1 MPESNNPTLQAQYA
15 NQVDADLEH
24 NTKEQERV
32 RSEVAALQAQLEA
45 LEKDHELLV
54 SMRAALGTTP
64 AKKTRATRT
73 TSTAKAAPAAK
84 TVVPRARRAKA
95 TSDND
100 KPSRKTAQP
109 DTGAKANKATPPLR
123 ELVVAVLAK
132 HDEPRSAAEVTQE
145 LAQAHPERTLSVTV
159 VRNALEASVAKNQSE
174 RTKQQKSVYY
184 RVVKDGQQAAQQP
197 AAAPST
203 AGV

>member
-1 MPESNNPTLQAQYA
+1 MPESNNPTLQSQYA
-15 NQVDADLEH
+15 HQVDADLEH

-64 AKKTRATRT
+64 AKKNRATRT
-73 TSTAKAAPAAK
+73 AKAGPAAK
-84 TVVPRARRAKA
+84 TVVPKPRRAKA
-95 TSDND
+95 TSDHD

-109 DTGAKANKATPPLR
+109 NTGAKANKGTPPLR

-132 HDEPRSAAEVTQE
+132 HDEPRSAAEVTHE

-184 RVVKDGQQAAQQP
+184 RAVKDGQQATQQP

>member
-1 MPESNNPTLQAQYA
+1 MPESNNPTLQSQYA

-73 TSTAKAAPAAK
+73 AKAGPAAK

-95 TSDND
+95 SSDND
-100 KPSRKTAQP
+100 KRSRKTAQP
-109 DTGAKANKATPPLR
+109 DTGAKAKKATPPLR

-184 RVVKDGQQAAQQP
+184 RVVKDGQQATQQP